1 MLVKNLNVV
10 KTGFISEQG
19 VKALMCEIS
28 EHYHNDRI
36 EVANRPMTM
45 QLHHSYDSVLQA
57 YDRPS
62 TTKLEIEKDILD
74 LMEHLNGEDYGVD
87 SRNGWSFTA
96 SFKVNDYK
104 RMLTYFI
111 TFTKAHTILWI

>member
-1 MLVKNLNVV
+1 MLVKNLNAV
-10 KTGFISEQG
+10 KIGFISEADVQE
-19 VKALMCEIS
+19 LREDIS
-28 EHYHNDRI
+28 MHFHNGTI

-45 QLHHSYDSVLQA
+45 QLHHRYDSVLQA
-57 YDRPS
+57 YGRPS
-62 TTKLEIEKDILD
+62 TTKLEIERDILD
-74 LMEHLNGEDYGVD
+74 LMEHLNGENYGVD

>member
-10 KTGFISEQG
+10 KSGFISELG

-36 EVANRPMTM
+36 EVANKPITM
-45 QLHHSYDSVLQA
+45 QLHHRYDSVLQA
-57 YDRPS
+57 YERPS
-62 TTKLEIEKDILD
+62 ITKLEIEKDILD
-74 LMEHLNGEDYGVD
+74 LMEHLNGMDYGVD

-96 SFKVNDYK
+96 SFKVNDY
-104 RMLTYFI
+104 RRHLTYFI
-111 TFTKAHTILWI
+111 TFTKAHAILWI

>member
-10 KTGFISEQG
+10 KTGFISEVG
-19 VKALMCEIS
+19 VNSLIADIS

-36 EVANRPMTM
+36 EVVNRPMTM
-45 QLHHSYDSVLQA
+45 KLHHRYESVLQA
-57 YDRPS
+57 YSRPS
-62 TTKLEIEKDILD
+62 TTKLEIERDILD

-87 SRNGWSFTA
+87 SKNGWCFTA

>member
-10 KTGFISEQG
+10 KTGFISEVG

-28 EHYHNDRI
+28 EHYHNGTI
-36 EVANRPMTM
+36 EVVNRPMTM
-45 QLHHSYDSVLQA
+45 QLHHRYDSVLQA
-57 YDRPS
+57 YDKPS
-62 TTKLEIEKDILD
+62 RTKIEIEQDIKD
-74 LMEHLNGEDYGVD
+74 LMIHLNGEDYGVD
-87 SRNGWSFTA
+87 SRNACSFTA